1 VPVESRRRHM
11 FSTEEEGWSNPKVLA
26 ILAVVFLC
34 GAAFGAAAMRQ
45 YLHHV
50 MPEKGG
56 REFVYQGKRLG
67 LEQLKAQLHLRPEQA
82 LRVEL
87 MLDDFAK
94 YYQNIEDQRSAV
106 AAMGK
111 EKILDVLD
119 DGQKQ
124 RFEQMLRGSGH

>member
-1 VPVESRRRHM
+1 VLAQSRRRHM
-11 FSTEEEGWSNPKVLA
+11 FSKEEEGWSNPKVLA

-34 GAAFGAAAMRQ
+34 GAAFGAAAVRQ
-45 YLHHV
+45 YLHNR
-50 MPEKGG
+50 MPVQGG

-67 LEQLKAQLHLRPEQA
+67 LEQLKTELQLRPEQA

-106 AAMGK
+106 AVMGK

-119 DGQKQ
+119 ADQKQ
-124 RFEQMLRGSGH
+124 RFEQMLHGPGH

>member
-1 VPVESRRRHM
+1 MFVESRRHM
-11 FSTEEEGWSNPKVLA
+11 FSTEESGWSNPKVLA

-34 GAAFGAAAMRQ
+34 GAAFGAAATRQ
-45 YLHHV
+45 YLHRH
-50 MPEKGG
+50 MPPQNG

-67 LEQLKAQLHLRPEQA
+67 LEQLNSQLNLRPEQT

-94 YYQNIEDQRSAV
+94 YYQNIEEQRSAV

-111 EKILDVLD
+111 EKIMEVLD
-119 DGQKQ
+119 DDQKQ
-124 RFEQMLRGSGH
+124 RFEQMLRGPGH

>member
-1 VPVESRRRHM
+1 M
-11 FSTEEEGWSNPKVLA
+11 FSKEEEGWSNPKVLA

-34 GAAFGAAAMRQ
+34 GAAFGAVAVRQ
-45 YLHHV
+45 YLHNR
-50 MPEKGG
+50 MPVPGG

-67 LEQLKAQLHLRPEQA
+67 LEQLKSELQLRPEQA

-94 YYQNIEDQRSAV
+94 YYQNIEDQRSDV

-111 EKILDVLD
+111 QKILDVLD
-119 DGQKQ
+119 EGQKR
-124 RFEQMLRGSGH
+124 RFEQMLRGPGH

>member
-1 VPVESRRRHM
+1 MFVQSRRHM
-11 FSTEEEGWSNPKVLA
+11 FSTEKSGWSNPKVLA

-34 GAAFGAAAMRQ
+34 GAAFGAAGMRE
-45 YLHHV
+45 YLHRW
-50 MPEKGG
+50 MPTQNG

-67 LEQLKAQLHLRPEQA
+67 VEQLKSQLNLRPDQA

-111 EKILDVLD
+111 EKILEVLD
-119 DGQKQ
+119 DDQKQ
-124 RFEQMLRGSGH
+124 RFERMLRGPGH

>member
-1 VPVESRRRHM
+1 M
-11 FSTEEEGWSNPKVLA
+11 FSTEKSGWSNPKVLA

-34 GAAFGAAAMRQ
+34 GAAFGAAGMRE
-45 YLHHV
+45 YLHRW
-50 MPEKGG
+50 MPTQNG

-67 LEQLKAQLHLRPEQA
+67 VEQLKSQLNLRPDQA

-111 EKILDVLD
+111 EKILEVLD
-119 DGQKQ
+119 DDQKQ
-124 RFEQMLRGSGH
+124 RFERMLRGPGH